1 MTVFVVNMVYY
12 FNKKGKIMSA
22 ITPNLKQQEAIDNL
36 NGQVM
41 LLAGPGT
48 GKTFTIIQ
56 RIEKMLS
63 EGVEPSSI
71 LCLTFSDAAAKEMK
85 QRLTKKMGIL
95 ASSVDIYTYHSF
107 CNDIIKL
114 YPDQFALGVGVR
126 LITETEKVKIMKDCI
141 DEANLQFFVPN
152 KADRYHFA
160 KDFIIY
166 IEKLKSQR
174 IEKEEYLDKINTN
187 SSLMPRLKI
196 VELEVE
202 ERLAKGE
209 TRNKTRLDEI
219 KKIKTNI
226 EKAKEVWDLYELYS
240 KKMYSLSLIDF
251 SDMINFVLAAFKED
265 VSFLRDVSNK
275 YKYFLVDEYQ
285 DTNDSQNEIIFQ
297 LLDGNDE
304 KNILVVG
311 DDDQIIYGFQGAN
324 IDNIENFLLRYPETK
339 VICLN
344 ENNRSTQSVLDFSYE
359 VIKQDNSRLEN
370 NEKFKAKNISKKLVA
385 KNQDVIAKD
394 KKIKR
399 FQFGDTLQEFNYI
412 VDDIEKLVKSQN
424 CPKELSQIAI
434 IAKKRQELQTFG
446 ELLKA
451 KNIPFQIDE
460 GKSIFSIKSS
470 IIVYFYLKALD
481 NYLMASEKLFG
492 LILSEPFKID
502 LEDYNKILEEK
513 RLLKK
518 DEPNDFISI
527 MQRLTGWKNTE
538 KIEKFLQTFFYLQ
551 KYSTTNNLRNTIIEI
566 LNRTGILEFFF
577 ETELNRSENLLGIKK
592 ILSEASDFSQLNP
605 ATGLK
610 DFIEYLD
617 DCLNNEIDI
626 CLDKDT
632 LIQNAVQLTTYHGS
646 KGREF
651 DYVYLPNLIAKNWED
666 FRMPGEYKLITEPVY
681 DKEEQQIRKDREL
694 IKLLFVGITRA
705 KHGLCLSFADMSD
718 KKAQQ
723 ITKYLAD
730 FVNYDFDSKQF
741 EYNEDDFTK
750 EFVRSISREV
760 YDNQKAFKSEIE
772 ERVKRVVLS
781 PSRLNDYLACPR
793 KFFYVKVLG
802 IDVEEANWDYANF
815 GSIIHKLLENA
826 VKIAKKSG
834 SYPEIEVIK
843 HEFYKALNGAR
854 FTSEAMQE
862 KFEKSGI
869 EMLENY
875 YPHFSSIPIDRVVEV
890 EYTFDG
896 VQIGDDFLTGK
907 IDRIEKNSDGTYE
920 LYDYKTGHPVSST
933 KVAPNQDREGY
944 FNQLCFYKYAFE
956 KATGKKVSQVG
967 LIYVENHA
975 KNVYKTL
982 LNEDMKYIEDLIKTT
997 YEKIHNF
1004 EFLPIKED
1012 KNGECKNCAYKHLCK
1027 LDLI

>member
-1 MTVFVVNMVYY
+1 MARI
-12 FNKKGKIMSA
+12 K
-22 ITPNLKQQEAIDNL
+22 PNAKQQEAIDNL
-36 NGQVM
+36 NGQIM

-48 GKTFTIIQ
+48 GKTFTLIQ
-56 RIEKMLS
+56 RIEKMLAQ
-63 EGVEPSSI
+63 GIEPSSI
-71 LCLTFSDAAAKEMK
+71 LCLTFSDAAATEMK

-107 CNDIIKL
+107 CNDVIKL
-114 YPDQFALGVGVR
+114 YPQQFSLGVGVR
-126 LITETEKVKIMKDCI
+126 LITETEKIQIMKECI
-141 DEANLQFFVPN
+141 DEANLKFFVPN
-152 KADRYHFA
+152 RADRYFFA
-160 KDFIIY
+160 KDFITHV
-166 IEKLKSQR
+166 EKLKSQR
-174 IEKEEYLDKINTN
+174 ISKEDYLEKINTN
-187 SSLMPRLKI
+187 TNLMPRIKLLEI
-196 VELEVE
+196 EVE

-209 TRNKTRLDEI
+209 TRNKTRLAEI
-219 KKIKTNI
+219 EKIKTNI
-226 EKAKEVWDLYELYS
+226 EKAKELWTLYELYS
-240 KKMYSLSLIDF
+240 DKMHSHNLIDF
-251 SDMINFVLAAFKED
+251 SDMINFVLTAFEED
-265 VSFLRDVSNK
+265 TVFLREVSNK

-285 DTNDSQNEIIFQ
+285 DTNDLQNEIIFQ

-344 ENNRSTQSVLDFSYE
+344 ENNRSTQSILDFSYE

-370 NEKFKAKNISKKLVA
+370 NKKFKEKNISKKLTA
-385 KNQDVIAKD
+385 KNQDVIVKD

-399 FQFGDTLQEFNYI
+399 LQFGDTVQEFNYI
-412 VDDIEKLVKSQN
+412 VEDIEKLVKSEN
-424 CPKELSQIAI
+424 CPNELSQIAI

-481 NYLMASEKLFG
+481 NYLLNSDKLFG

-502 LEDYNKILEEK
+502 LKDYNKILEEK
-513 RLLKK
+513 RLFKK
-518 DEPNDFISI
+518 DKPSDFISI
-527 MQRLTGWKNTE
+527 MKRFKDWENPE
-538 KIEKFLQTFFYLQ
+538 KIENFLNTFFYLQ
-551 KYSTTNNLRNTIIEI
+551 KYSATNNLRNTIIEI
-566 LNRTGILEFFF
+566 LNRTGILEFYFA
-577 ETELNRSENLLGIKK
+577 TELNRSENLLGIKK
-592 ILSEASDFSQLNP
+592 ILSEATDFSSINQT
-605 ATGLK
+605 TGLK
-610 DFIEYLD
+610 DFVEYLD
-617 DCLNNEIDI
+617 DCLNNDISI
-626 CLDKDT
+626 CLDKDS

-651 DYVYLPNLIAKNWED
+651 EYVYLPNLISKNWED
-666 FRMPGEYKLITEPVY
+666 FRMAGEYKLITEPIL
-681 DKEEQQIRKDREL
+681 DKEEVQEKKDKEL

-705 KHGLCLSFADMSD
+705 KHGLCLSFADMCD
-718 KKAQQ
+718 KKTQQ

-730 FVNYDFDSKQF
+730 FTNYDFDSQQF

-760 YDNQKAFKSEIE
+760 YDNQNAFKSEIE
-772 ERVKRVVLS
+772 ERVKKVVLS

-793 KFFYVKVLG
+793 KFFYVKVL
-802 IDVEEANWDYANF
+802 DVNVEDADWDYANF
-815 GSIIHKLLENA
+815 GSIIHKLLENSA
-826 VKIAKKSG
+826 KIAKQTG
-834 SYPEIEVIK
+834 NYPEIEEIK
-843 HEFYKALNGAR
+843 QEFQNGLNNSK
-854 FTSEAMQE
+854 FTSEEMKE
-862 KFEKSGI
+862 KFEKTGR
-869 EMLENY
+869 EMLESY
-875 YPHFSSIPIDRVVEV
+875 YPHFASIPIDRIAEV

-896 VQIGDDFLTGK
+896 VQIGEDFLTGK

-920 LYDYKTGHPVSST
+920 LYDYKTGHPVTPT
-933 KVAPNQDREGY
+933 KVAPNQDREGH

-967 LIYVENHA
+967 LIYVENHS
-975 KNVYKTL
+975 KNVYKNL
-982 LNEDMKYIEDLIKTT
+982 INEDMNYIENLIKST
-997 YEKIHNF
+997 YKKIHNL
-1004 EFLPIKED
+1004 EFAPIKED

>member
-1 MTVFVVNMVYY
+1 MA
-12 FNKKGKIMSA
+12 G
-22 ITPNLKQQEAIDNL
+22 ITPNAKQQEAIDNL
-36 NGQVM
+36 KGQIM

-56 RIEKMLS
+56 RIEKMLAQ
-63 EGVEPSSI
+63 GIEPSSI
-71 LCLTFSDAAAKEMK
+71 LCLTFSDAAATEMK

-114 YPDQFALGVGVR
+114 YPQQFSLGVGVR
-126 LITETEKVKIMKDCI
+126 LITGTEKIKIMKDCI
-141 DEANLQFFVPN
+141 DEANLQFFIPS

-160 KDFIIY
+160 KDFINY
-166 IEKLKSQR
+166 VEKLKSQR
-174 IEKEEYLDKINTN
+174 VSKEEYLKNIDTN
-187 SSLMPRLKI
+187 PTLTPRLR
-196 VELEVE
+196 ELEFEIE

-209 TRNKTRLDEI
+209 TRNKTRLAEI
-219 KKIKTNI
+219 EKIKTNI
-226 EKAKEVWDLYELYS
+226 EKAKELWTLYELYS
-240 KKMYSLSLIDF
+240 NKMHALSLIDF
-251 SDMINFVLAAFKED
+251 SDMINFVLSAFEED
-265 VSFLRDVSNK
+265 ITFLREVSNK

-285 DTNDSQNEIIFQ
+285 DTNDLQNEIIFQ
-297 LLDGNDE
+297 LLDGNNE

-324 IDNIENFLLRYPETK
+324 IDNIENFLLRYPDTK

-359 VIKQDNSRLEN
+359 VINQDKSRLEN
-370 NEKFKAKNISKKLVA
+370 NEKFKAKNISKKLIA
-385 KNQDVIAKD
+385 KNPNIITKD

-399 FQFGDTLQEFNYI
+399 LQFGDTLQEFNYI
-412 VDDIEKLVKSQN
+412 VEDIEKLVKSEN
-424 CPKELSQIAI
+424 CPTELSQIAI

-460 GKSIFSIKSS
+460 GKSIFSIKST
-470 IIVYFYLKALD
+470 IVIYFYLKALD
-481 NYLMASEKLFG
+481 NYLMSSDKLFG

-502 LEDYNKILEEK
+502 LEDYNKILQEK

-518 DEPNDFISI
+518 EKPNDFISI
-527 MQRLTGWKNTE
+527 MQRLKDWKNPE
-538 KIEKFLQTFFYLQ
+538 KIEKFLNTFFYLQ
-551 KYSTTNNLRNTIIEI
+551 KYSATNDLRNTIVEI

-577 ETELNRSENLLGIKK
+577 TTELNRSENLQGIKK
-592 ILSEASDFSQLNP
+592 LLSEASDFSNINQ

-610 DFIEYLD
+610 DFVEYLD

-632 LIQNAVQLTTYHGS
+632 LVQNAVQLTTYHGS

-651 DYVYLPNLIAKNWED
+651 EYVYLPNLIAKNWED
-666 FRMPGEYKLITEPVY
+666 FRMAGEYKLITDPVY
-681 DKEEQQIRKDREL
+681 DKEEQQLRKDREL
-694 IKLLFVGITRA
+694 TKLLFVGITRA
-705 KHGLCLSFADMSD
+705 KHSLCLSFADMCD
-718 KKAQQ
+718 KKTQQ

-730 FVNYDFDSKQF
+730 FANYDFDSKQF
-741 EYNEDDFTK
+741 EYKEDDFTQ

-772 ERVKRVVLS
+772 ERVKNVVLS

-793 KFFYVKVLG
+793 KFFYIKVLG

-815 GSIIHKLLENA
+815 GSIIHKLLENS
-826 VKIAKKSG
+826 VKITKQTGK
-834 SYPEIEVIK
+834 YPEFEKIK
-843 HEFYKALNGAR
+843 QEFYDGLDNTR
-854 FTSEAMQE
+854 FTTAAMKE

-869 EMLENY
+869 KMLENY
-875 YPHFSSIPIDRVVEV
+875 YPYFSSIPVDRIAEV

-896 VQIGDDFLTGK
+896 VQVGENFVTGK

-920 LYDYKTGHPVSST
+920 LYDYKTGTPVSGT
-933 KVAPNQDREGY
+933 KVAPNQPKENY

-975 KNVYKTL
+975 KNVYKNL
-982 LNEDMKYIEDLIKTT
+982 INEDMEYIEDLINST
-997 YEKIHNF
+997 YEKIKNF
-1004 EFLPIKED
+1004 EFKPIKED
-1012 KNGECKNCAYKHLCK
+1012 PNGECKNCAYKHLCK

>member
-1 MTVFVVNMVYY
+1 MAV
-12 FNKKGKIMSA
+12 
-22 ITPNLKQQEAIDNL
+22 ITPNEKQQEAIDNL
-36 NGQVM
+36 SGQIM

-63 EGVEPSSI
+63 QNIEPSSI
-71 LCLTFSDAAAKEMK
+71 LCLTFSDAAATEMK

-114 YPDQFALGVGVR
+114 YPQQFSLGVGVR
-126 LITETEKVKIMKDCI
+126 LITETEKIKIMKDCI
-141 DEANLQFFVPN
+141 DEINLLYFVPN
-152 KADRYHFA
+152 RADKYFFA
-160 KDFIIY
+160 KDFISY
-166 IEKLKSQR
+166 VEKLKSQR
-174 IEKEEYLDKINTN
+174 ISKEEYLKNIDINPT
-187 SSLMPRLKI
+187 LMPRLRE
-196 VELEVE
+196 VEFEIE

-209 TRNKTRLDEI
+209 TRNKTKLAEI
-219 KKIKTNI
+219 EKIKINI
-226 EKAKEVWDLYELYS
+226 KKAKELWSLYELYS
-240 KKMYSLSLIDF
+240 EKMRALNLIDF
-251 SDMINFVLAAFKED
+251 SDMINFVLSAFEED
-265 VSFLRDVSNK
+265 ITFLRDVSNK

-285 DTNDSQNEIIFQ
+285 DTNALQNKIIFE

-324 IDNIENFLLRYPETK
+324 IDNIENFLLRYPDTK

-359 VIKQDNSRLEN
+359 LIKQDSSRLEN

-385 KNQDVIAKD
+385 KNQEITVKER
-394 KKIKR
+394 KIKR
-399 FQFGDTLQEFNYI
+399 LQFGDILQEFNYI
-412 VDDIEKLVKSQN
+412 VDDIEKLVKSEN
-424 CPKELSQIAI
+424 CPQELSQIAI
-434 IAKKRQELQTFG
+434 ITKKRQELQTFG

-470 IIVYFYLKALD
+470 IIVYFYLKALN
-481 NYLMASEKLFG
+481 NYLIASEKLFG

-513 RLLKK
+513 RLFKK
-518 DEPNDFISI
+518 DKPNDFISI
-527 MQRLTGWKNTE
+527 MQRLNDWKNPK
-538 KIEKFLQTFFYLQ
+538 KIEEFLNTFFYLQ
-551 KYSTTNNLRNTIIEI
+551 KYSATNDLRNTIIEI
-566 LNRTGILEFFF
+566 LNRTGILEFYLT
-577 ETELNRSENLLGIKK
+577 TELNRSENLLGIKK
-592 ILSEASDFSQLNP
+592 ILSEATDFSNINH
-605 ATGLK
+605 ATGLR
-610 DFIEYLD
+610 DFVEYLD
-617 DCLNNEIDI
+617 DCLNNDIDI
-626 CLDKDT
+626 CLDKDL
-632 LIQNAVQLTTYHGS
+632 LIQNAVQLSTYHGS

-651 DYVYLPNLIAKNWED
+651 EYVYLPNLIAKNWED

-681 DKEEQQIRKDREL
+681 DKEEQQLRKDKEL
-694 IKLLFVGITRA
+694 LKLLFVGITRA
-705 KHGLCLSFADMSD
+705 KYGLCLSFADMCD
-718 KKAQQ
+718 KKTQQ
-723 ITKYLAD
+723 ITKYLAN
-730 FVNYDFDSKQF
+730 FVNYDFDSQQF

-772 ERVKRVVLS
+772 ERVKKVILS

-826 VKIAKKSG
+826 VKIAKQAGK
-834 SYPEIEVIK
+834 YPEIEEIK
-843 HEFYKALNGAR
+843 LEFKKGLDNSK
-854 FTSEAMQE
+854 FTSEAIKE

-869 EMLENY
+869 KMLESY
-875 YPHFSSIPIDRVVEV
+875 YPHFSSIPIDRVAEV

-896 VQIGDDFLTGK
+896 VQVGEDFLTGK
-907 IDRIEKNSDGTYE
+907 IDRIEKNSDGTFE
-920 LYDYKTGHPVSST
+920 LYDYKTGHPVT
-933 KVAPNQDREGY
+933 PAKVAPNQDKENY

-967 LIYVENHA
+967 LVYVENPA

-982 LNEDMKYIEDLIKTT
+982 INEDMKYIEDLIKTT

-1004 EFLPIKED
+1004 EFVPIKED